1 MPERVMP
8 GGNEGRPAAFVLDFD
23 GSVGELPGAVRV
35 PLEDRQE
42 TVRFAC
48 RRKRLKELERELAPM
63 LDAGPSP
70 VFLGSGDFHHVSFLL
85 IERLRSLG
93 KRIQV
98 VVLDNHPDNM
108 RYPFGIHCGSWVWHA
123 SRLPFVAR
131 VLVVGVASPD
141 VEGRRILENH
151 LAPLRSGKIVYHC
164 IRRDLRS
171 LRLAGVRGCRSYPS
185 AAELLDALPASLGG
199 AQDPVYLS
207 IDKDVLAEDVVRTN
221 WDQGVFRM
229 EELFR
234 RRANAPRSHP
244 RLRRGRGGVFVPL
257 SKPVQEV
264 PVRPGQAAGDSRRG
278 DGRMEGAAPGGQLG
292 AVVAPFPLAP
302 RAIGERRPDPKEIH
316 PGQPGAV

>member
-8 GGNEGRPAAFVLDFD
+8 GGSERRPAAFVLDFD

-48 RRKRLKELERELAPM
+48 RRKRLRELERELAPM

-131 VLVVGVASPD
+131 VHVVGVASPD
-141 VEGRRILENH
+141 VEGRSIWENH

-164 IRRDLRS
+164 IRRDLRY

-185 AAELLDALPASLGG
+185 AVELLEALPVSLGG

-229 EELFR
+229 EELSAAVR
-234 RRANAPRSHP
+234 MLQGRILACDVAGEASSYRYRSRFKRFLCGLDRQPEIPAGALDEWKARH
-244 RLRRGRGGVFVPL
+244 REVNLELL
-257 SKPVQEV
+257 SLLSP
-264 PVRPGQAAGDSRRG
+264 
-278 DGRMEGAAPGGQLG
+278 
-292 AVVAPFPLAP
+292 
-302 RAIGERRPDPKEIH
+302 
-316 PGQPGAV
+316 